1 MKLTMSL
8 KDLLS
13 ASKTKRSV
21 TSMLAHGLLQ
31 YFSRKRAFKLVV
43 IYVNKIK
50 GCVFEEN
57 HSHEEADTLIPH
69 QVLTSVSENA
79 GREVFVWSPDT
90 DVLVLLLHLVSSC
103 HLGTQTH
110 IKFLTGTGTKFRE
123 INVVERIKAIGSNKC
138 QGLLGFHNFSDADG
152 GGKFVGI
159 SKKTWVDAYMRLEE
173 DDPAVD
179 CFKKQAS
186 SVLDVIV

>member
-1 MKLTMSL
+1 MQSL
-8 KDLLS
+8 QCIRLALS
-13 ASKTKRSV
+13 
-21 TSMLAHGLLQ
+21 
-31 YFSRKRAFKLVV
+31 
-43 IYVNKIK
+43 
-50 GCVFEEN
+50 EEN

-69 QVLTSVSENA
+69 QVLASVSENA
-79 GREVFVWSPDT
+79 VREVFVWSPDT

-110 IKFLTGTGTKFRE
+110 IKFLTGTGTKSRE
-123 INVVERIKAIGSNKC
+123 INVVERMEAIGSNKC
-138 QGLLGFHNFSDADG
+138 KGLLGFHNFSGADW

-179 CFKKQAS
+179 CFKKLS
-186 SVLDVIV
+186 